1 MLPATRVSTAK
12 QGASGLGLEAQRK
25 AVEDFLNGGSWKI
38 QTSFTEV
45 ESGKRDDRPAIRAC
59 RAYGATLAIAKL
71 DRLSRDAHFL
81 LGLQKAGVKF
91 VAADMPEA
99 NEMVVGIMACIAQGE
114 RKMISERTKAALK
127 APRHAVRRSAAS
139 CECAPT
145 RIGRPPW
152 RPGRPPRRLRRSI
165 LHQSPMRSSKQ
176 GSRRFVVLR
185 KNWSPGE
192 FRWLVA
198 VPLGPPHRSRNEKNA
213 LRLGYSATGNCG
225 RARFIRKTK
234 AISSSAHLIGRT
246 FARCV
251 PAMTSSTP
259 SGTRRGCC
267 QRAFNSARFLKARL
281 LRCQYPCRLPQ
292 R

>member
-1 MLPATRVSTAK
+1 VLPATRVSTAK

-139 CECAPT
+139 CECA
-145 RIGRPPW
+145 
-152 RPGRPPRRLRRSI
+152 
-165 LHQSPMRSSKQ
+165 
-176 GSRRFVVLR
+176 
-185 KNWSPGE
+185 
-192 FRWLVA
+192 
-198 VPLGPPHRSRNEKNA
+198 
-213 LRLGYSATGNCG
+213 Y
-225 RARFIRKTK
+225 
-234 AISSSAHLIGRT
+234 
-246 FARCV
+246 
-251 PAMTSSTP
+251 
-259 SGTRRGCC
+259 RRG
-267 QRAFNSARFLKARL
+267 
-281 LRCQYPCRLPQ
+281 
-292 R
+292 